1 MNIRRPV
8 LVRVF
13 AGPSHQSGNEQLN
26 CFEAA
31 WSECNLFKDGGAS
44 KETLYHSEIITWLR
58 ESDIHIILCHMHQ
71 GKKHQIW
78 DCLGLNLALFRL
90 DNHLGFPMAEL
101 LSCPI
106 FTQNKLNYLS
116 ALRDSDRINFTLPIS
131 LKSLQKYCILPV
143 NG

>member
-1 MNIRRPV
+1 MNNIRRPV

-44 KETLYHSEIITWLR
+44 KETLYHSDVKSKQWGYSEIITWLR

-78 DCLGLNLALFRL
+78 DCLG
-90 DNHLGFPMAEL
+90 
-101 LSCPI
+101 
-106 FTQNKLNYLS
+106 
-116 ALRDSDRINFTLPIS
+116 
-131 LKSLQKYCILPV
+131 
-143 NG
+143 